1 MSSGKNDKYEYVTG
15 EEILPSSLSQII
27 QQATFTHSPLGKAFE
42 KQTEKQ
48 FDALKSL
55 SLPNEINELK
65 QIKSIFPKKPGEWF
79 IMDKLKEIVQ
89 LQNNIKVGR
98 LEHTKKRGE
107 RYNFSRYSWPFAL
120 FTYCKR
126 NYYKMSSNVER
137 KV

>member
-89 LQNNIKVGR
+89 L
-98 LEHTKKRGE
+98 
-107 RYNFSRYSWPFAL
+107 
-120 FTYCKR
+120 
-126 NYYKMSSNVER
+126 
-137 KV
+137 